1 MPYETDTVDSMFND
15 TEGMINK
22 GKEILQFL
30 SKNFSSSN
38 ANTAPLNTTSDVQY
52 CFSGQVTDLD
62 YFSSANKMSF
72 STIDAIPD
80 AQLKQAVCE
89 NFEQYSA
96 QGLITIDNE
105 KGIISITEK
114 GKDYINDISFKQAAN
129 IEQSKA
135 YKEALTAGL
144 DADLTSGIELTGDS
158 LSDFSCFNHTESLDL
173 SQIAK
178 CPNKKAVSQI
188 MGNISEWKSQGVVTQ
203 GLGNSVKIT
212 NLGKQA
218 LTEVN
223 KQLAGKALTTKSVAA
238 CSGGNPIVIAAT
250 AGINAAKQF
259 IPASPSLSK

>member
-1 MPYETDTVDSMFND
+1 MPYETETVDSMFND

-22 GKEILQFL
+22 ANRLIQFL
-30 SKNFSSSN
+30 TKNTSSSN
-38 ANTAPLNTTSDVQY
+38 SATSAVSATNDIQY

-62 YFSSANKMSF
+62 YFSSADKMPF
-72 STIDAIPD
+72 STIDNIPD

-89 NFEQYSA
+89 NFQQYSA
-96 QGLITIDNE
+96 EGFITIDNE
-105 KGIISITEK
+105 KGVISITEK
-114 GKDYINDISFKQAAN
+114 GKNYINDTSFKQTAN

-135 YKEALTAGL
+135 YKQALTTGL
-144 DADLTSGIELTGDS
+144 DTDFTSCVELTGDS

-188 MGNISEWKSQGVVTQ
+188 MGNVSEWKSQGFVTQ

-223 KQLAGKALTTKSVAA
+223 KQLAGKALTTKAAAA
-238 CSGGNPIVIAAT
+238 CSGGNPIVIAAAT
-250 AGINAAKQF
+250 GVNVAKQF
-259 IPASPSLSK
+259 IPTSPSLSK